1 MKLWKDLD
9 EDQIIM
15 KIQKEFKRHK
25 NEATLEK
32 MKKQT
37 LLSYVDGLMKARE
50 KKAANAINSAKV
62 MGQRNR
68 TARVK

>member
-37 LLSYVDGLMKARE
+37 LLSYVDGLMNAKE
-50 KKAANAINSAKV
+50 KRQQMHSIQ
-62 MGQRNR
+62 QR
-68 TARVK
+68 

>member
-25 NEATLEK
+25 NEATSEK